1 MELNK
6 VGKVSVFVARQAI
19 FNRRQK
25 VVAYELLFRDSPKNF
40 FPDIAEGQATARLI
54 MENQLNLGTRHITS
68 GKKALINIGPESLEL
83 DLCAFLPCQD
93 VVIELLESIE
103 PTDTNYELCR
113 ELFHSNFNLALD
125 DFVYKPQWDRFL
137 KLVKLIKFDITITPL
152 DDIHPIIK
160 KLKDHKQIKLL
171 AEKIETQEEYE
182 VAAGMG
188 FDYFQGYF
196 FAKPTMMK
204 HNDIDYNYGL
214 VVAIY
219 AEIMSPNPDLTK
231 IAALF
236 ELDAALAY
244 KLLRLINSGVFP
256 IQSKIASLKQA
267 LVYLGQERLKKFVS
281 LIVTAHTA
289 GKKPAELMQVCV
301 VRARFC
307 ELIAKKVAKH
317 QSGEAFLTGLF
328 SLLDAILDQPMS
340 LLVEKLPFQD
350 EIKAALLEEKNTL
363 YYILKVVK
371 AYETGSWWAL
381 EQAVIFLNI
390 QSDILPELYQKS
402 VDWADSYKNNI

>member
-1 MELNK
+1 M
-6 VGKVSVFVARQAI
+6 SVFVARQAI

-152 DDIHPIIK
+152 DEIHPIIK

-171 AEKIETQEEYE
+171 AEKIETQQEYE

-219 AEIMSPNPDLTK
+219 AEIMKPNPDLTA
-231 IAALF
+231 IAQLF

-328 SLLDAILDQPMS
+328 SLLDAILDEPMS

-350 EIKAALLEEKNTL
+350 DIKAALLEEKNTL

-390 QSDILPELYQKS
+390 QSDILPELYQMS

>member
-1 MELNK
+1 M
-6 VGKVSVFVARQAI
+6 SVFVARQAI
-19 FNRRQK
+19 FNRSKK
-25 VVAYELLFRDSPKNF
+25 VVAYELLFRDSPKNY

-68 GKKALINIGPESLEL
+68 GKKALINIGPESLKL

-93 VVIELLESIE
+93 VVIELLETIE
-103 PTDTNYELCR
+103 PTDDNYELCR
-113 ELFHSNFNLALD
+113 GLFHSNYKLALD

-137 KLVKLIKFDITITPL
+137 KLVKLIKFDIAITPL
-152 DDIHPIIK
+152 SEIQPIVT
-160 KLKDHKQIKLL
+160 KLQAHKQIKIL
-171 AEKIETQEEYE
+171 AEKIETQEDYE
-182 VAAGMG
+182 LAFDMG

-196 FAKPTMMK
+196 FAKPTMIK
-204 HNDIDYNYGL
+204 QNDVDYNYGL

-219 AEIMSPNPDLTK
+219 AEIMKQSPDIKT
-231 IAALF
+231 IASLF

-256 IQSKIASLKQA
+256 IQSQISSLKQA
-267 LVYLGQERLKKFVS
+267 LVYLGHERLKKFVS

-307 ELIAKKVAKH
+307 ELVAKKVNKS

-328 SLLDAILDQPMS
+328 SLLDAILDQSMS
-340 LLVEKLPFQD
+340 LLVEKLPFPD
-350 EIKAALLEEKNTL
+350 EIKTALLGEKNTL
-363 YYILKVVK
+363 YYILNVVK

-381 EQAVIFLNI
+381 EQAVLLLNI
-390 QSDILPELYQKS
+390 DSAILPPLYQQS

>member
-137 KLVKLIKFDITITPL
+137 NLVKLIKFDITITPL
-152 DDIHPIIK
+152 NDIHPIIK

-219 AEIMSPNPDLTK
+219 AEIMGSNPDLTK

-350 EIKAALLEEKNTL
+350 DIKAALLEEKNTL

>member
-350 EIKAALLEEKNTL
+350 DIKAALLEEKNTL

>member
-1 MELNK
+1 M
-6 VGKVSVFVARQAI
+6 SVFVARQAI

-152 DDIHPIIK
+152 NDIHPIIK

-219 AEIMSPNPDLTK
+219 AEIMGPNPDLTK

>member
-1 MELNK
+1 
-6 VGKVSVFVARQAI
+6 
-19 FNRRQK
+19 
-25 VVAYELLFRDSPKNF
+25 
-40 FPDIAEGQATARLI
+40 
-54 MENQLNLGTRHITS
+54 
-68 GKKALINIGPESLEL
+68 
-83 DLCAFLPCQD
+83 
-93 VVIELLESIE
+93 
-103 PTDTNYELCR
+103 
-113 ELFHSNFNLALD
+113 
-125 DFVYKPQWDRFL
+125 
-137 KLVKLIKFDITITPL
+137 
-152 DDIHPIIK
+152 
-160 KLKDHKQIKLL
+160 
-171 AEKIETQEEYE
+171 
-182 VAAGMG
+182 MG

-219 AEIMSPNPDLTK
+219 AEIMGPNPDLTK

>member
-1 MELNK
+1 M
-6 VGKVSVFVARQAI
+6 SVFVARQAI

-350 EIKAALLEEKNTL
+350 DIKAALLEEKNTL